1 LGKELGCHW
10 NPISLPF
17 HLEEESCETDRY
29 RPQNKRIKKGLQIM
43 GLKQKSYSN
52 SFQVVV
58 TPLDV
63 IVVSKILHEPN
74 VAIDVCRRNVVA
86 ESNHELIH
94 FYRSYEIARGF
105 QFDEQKECSFHWRVG
120 SNVNRNVAFAFA
132 FHRIGVG
139 LNYSI
144 TVEKK
149 NEDLQVFNGFPM
161 PSTSS
166 STERDV
172 DIFVE
177 DSNSWNLQMLR

>member
-1 LGKELGCHW
+1 
-10 NPISLPF
+10 
-17 HLEEESCETDRY
+17 
-29 RPQNKRIKKGLQIM
+29 M
-43 GLKQKSYSN
+43 GLKQKMYSN

-63 IVVSKILHEPN
+63 IVVAKILHEPN
-74 VAIDVCRRNVVA
+74 VTIDVCRHNVVA
-86 ESNHELIH
+86 KSNHEWIH

-105 QFDEQKECSFHWRVG
+105 HFNEQKECLFHWRVG

-172 DIFVE
+172 DIFVD
-177 DSNSWNLQMLR
+177 DSNFWNLQMLRWRWLVNESPITFTCESSIEI